1 MTLRFPNYYPKEG
14 WCEHDPE
21 EIYEYTKSCI
31 ATVCKDIDEALIKAV
46 GITNQRE
53 TTLVWDRITGK
64 PLYKAIVWL
73 DTRTRETVQKCIQ
86 KSDSKSVNHFKEK
99 CGLPFSTYFSA
110 VKLKWLL
117 ENVEAVKK
125 ARDEGRLMFGT
136 VDTWLLYKFTGG
148 KDGGVFYTDVT
159 NASRTMLMDLKTL
172 DWDQETC
179 DFFEISKKSLPEI
192 KSSSEVYGSFK
203 GQGFLNNVPIAGIL
217 GDQQAALVGQLCF
230 KKGMLKNT
238 YGTGCF
244 MLCNTGTEIVHST
257 HGLLTTVGYKLG
269 PNAPCFYALEG
280 AIAVAG
286 ASVKW
291 LRDNLGL
298 ISDAAQIGIESDKV
312 KTSGGIYF
320 VPAFS
325 GLFAPHWRDD
335 ARGTIVGMTLA
346 TTKAHIC
353 RATLEAVSFQTKDIM
368 DSMSMDMK
376 DEVKLLRVD
385 GGMAKCEQLMQIQAD
400 IAGVDLHRPTMVE
413 TTALGAALSAGLA
426 VKVWDSL
433 GKLLI

>member
-1 MTLRFPNYYPKEG
+1 
-14 WCEHDPE
+14 
-21 EIYEYTKSCI
+21 
-31 ATVCKDIDEALIKAV
+31 LISAV

-53 TTLVWDRITGK
+53 TTVVWDRITGK
-64 PLYKAIVWL
+64 PLYRAIVWL
-73 DTRTRETVQKCIQ
+73 DTRTRETVQSCIQ
-86 KSDSKSVNHFKEK
+86 KSESKSVNHFKEK

-117 ENVEAVKK
+117 ENVEAVKL

-136 VDTWLLYKFTGG
+136 IDTWLLYKFSGG
-148 KDGGVFYTDVT
+148 KEGGVYYTDVT
-159 NASRTMLMDLKTL
+159 NASRTMLMNLKTL
-172 DWDQETC
+172 DWDSEIC
-179 DFFEISKKSLPEI
+179 DFFEITKSSLPKI
-192 KSSSEVYGSFK
+192 KSSSEVYASFK
-203 GQGFLNNVPIAGIL
+203 DQGFLDNVPIAGIL
-217 GDQQAALVGQLCF
+217 GDQQAALVGQLCL

-244 MLCNTGTEIVHST
+244 MLCNTGTEPVQSA

-269 PNAPCFYALEG
+269 PDAPCYYALEG
-280 AIAVAG
+280 SIAVAG

-291 LRDNLGL
+291 LRDNMGL
-298 ISDAAQIGIESDKV
+298 ISKASQVGIESDKV
-312 KTSGGIYF
+312 ENSGGVYF

-346 TTKAHIC
+346 TTKSHIC

-368 DSMSMDMK
+368 DSMSKDMN

-385 GGMAKCEQLMQIQAD
+385 GGMSGSEQLMQIQAD
-400 IAGVDLHRPTMVE
+400 IAGVDLHRPAMFE

-433 GKLLI
+433 GTVLI